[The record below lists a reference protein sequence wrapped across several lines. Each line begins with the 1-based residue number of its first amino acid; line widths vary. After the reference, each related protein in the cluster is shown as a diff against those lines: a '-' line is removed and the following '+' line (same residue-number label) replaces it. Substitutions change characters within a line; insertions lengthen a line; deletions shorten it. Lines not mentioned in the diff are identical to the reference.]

1 MAKRPNLHDELVT
14 AGASAE
20 EASELTRVARA
31 LRHLPTPEPFLPAL
45 RSGWSWPRVTGL
57 AAAAAAA
64 FFMIGGG
71 MVSMAQTS
79 RPGTALYPVKRA
91 SDQVIVNLDPAY
103 AGHVMMQQAEDIDIL
118 AQAHGSADVVMN
130 EVADYQ
136 QMAPRAK
143 LDSATRGFCMWH
155 LGHAARLTSGG
166 EQRAIQSAMQP
177 LYSED

>member
-14 AGASAE
+14 AGASSE
-20 EASELTRVARA
+20 EARELSRLARA

-45 RSGWSWPRVTGL
+45 RSGWSWPRVAGL

-71 MVSMAQTS
+71 MVAMAQTS
-79 RPGTALYPVKRA
+79 RPGTALFPVKRA
-91 SDQVIVNLDPAY
+91 SDRVIVNMDPAY
-103 AGHVMMQQAEDIDIL
+103 AGHVMMQQAEDIDTL
-118 AQAHGSADVVMN
+118 SQTHGSANVVMS

-136 QMAPRAK
+136 QMAPRSK

-155 LGHAARLTSGG
+155 LSHAASLTSGG
-166 EQRAIQSAMQP
+166 EHRAIQSAMQE